1 MFGIHDLPLF
11 ITAALLLNLTPGADM
26 LYVISR
32 SAGQGARAGCLA
44 ALGIAVGCLIHTVLA
59 AVGLSAI
66 LATSATAFAIL
77 KYAGAAYLIYLGV
90 LALRDAA
97 SGPRARPVL
106 AASRRGSRVFFDGV
120 VVNALNPKVGLF
132 FLAFLPQFVAV
143 GEPGSLSGLL
153 ILGLLFNAGGTLVNV
168 LVAVF
173 SSTISSLLHGSALAA
188 RALKTV
194 LGSVL
199 VILGLRLAL
208 SERV

>member
-132 FLAFLPQFVAV
+132 FLAFLPQFVTV

-188 RALKTV
+188 RALQTV